1 MMALLRMQ
9 TRAVGAEP
17 VNHVPADI
25 PRAGMVISTIL
36 SMLTISVLAVCFSKL
51 VYPLVLG
58 LYLTIWLSK
67 ENTSNSRLVQSAS
80 DKMA

>member
-9 TRAVGAEP
+9 TRAVGADP